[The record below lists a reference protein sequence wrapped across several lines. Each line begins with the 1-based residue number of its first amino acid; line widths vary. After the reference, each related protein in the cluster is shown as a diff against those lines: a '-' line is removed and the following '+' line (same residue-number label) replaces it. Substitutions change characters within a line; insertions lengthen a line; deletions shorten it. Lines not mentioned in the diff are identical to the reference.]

1 MNDASHPCVA
11 VERENGRPE
20 CRIQLLDDSVQT
32 KHREVA
38 GSGVNQIAAL
48 SGRIHSVVIHVQ
60 LRRKFV
66 PGKIPPLPP
75 AKKQPFYVRDSSHG
89 SCTNIVKEVVQ

>member
-1 MNDASHPCVA
+1 MDNASHPYVA
-11 VERENGRPE
+11 VERENGFLE
-20 CRIQLLDDSVQT
+20 CRMQFIDDSVQAD
-32 KHREVA
+32 HREVA
-38 GSGVNQIAAL
+38 GGSVNQIAAL